1 MAGPVLMPG
10 TLAHV
15 MAPGEGAAYLMA
27 HMVSEH
33 TTWAIQSEVA
43 GQLVSIFGSE
53 FSAAISPDSPSDICP
68 ESIAVDVRVHVHEAG
83 MYLFEIAEG
92 GDPLYFT
99 VRRIDTD
106 AAVGMVSFLSID
118 PPHRHLELGNIW
130 YLPEAQRT
138 RVNTETVYLMMEE
151 AFERFRETFKDNPE
165 IYRGIGED
173 VLPASLEIRL
183 EDPSMADRVAER
195 LQGEEGIGE
204 EDLNYPR
211 QTIDRLNTVTGYMVW
226 GLYGAT
232 ALFLIASVL
241 LISNAIRLSIFARRK
256 EIEVMKLVGASDGFV
271 RWPFV
276 FEGLLQGLVGA
287 GLAAI
292 VVVWLNFLFVDWAR
306 DALPFV
312 PISSGAVDT
321 LFVLL
326 VLVAVGVAIGVVGS
340 FLSVTRFLKV

>member
-1 MAGPVLMPG
+1 MRFNLGFFLREAFKNIRHNFLMSLTAMTTTFICILVLG
-10 TLAHV
+10 LGLLVSSHV
-15 MAPGEGAAYLMA
+15 EGMVGAVKEDVNIEVYLPDDA
-27 HMVSEH
+27 TQKEIG
-33 TTWAIQSEVA
+33 ALRERVA
-43 GQLVSIFGSE
+43 GYPEVS
-53 FSAAISPDSPSDICP
+53 
-68 ESIAVDVRVHVHEAG
+68 DVE
-83 MYLFEIAEG
+83 Y
-92 GDPLYFT
+92 
-99 VRRIDTD
+99 
-106 AAVGMVSFLSID
+106 VSK
-118 PPHRHLELGNIW
+118 
-130 YLPEAQRT
+130 
-138 RVNTETVYLMMEE
+138 EE

-165 IYRGIGED
+165 IYQGIGED